1 LGSSSILK
9 SEPKAKEVLRAYG
22 IRQRGKR
29 PGEAFT
35 EALTDLVFR
44 LPARRFAGA
53 HCGRTHVYDF
63 GWRSTAYD
71 GTLGACHAI
80 ELPFVFNTL
89 ATVAGPRGLAGEN
102 PPQALADH
110 MNQLWIA
117 FATSGTVPWAEYS
130 AENRRVYHPE
140 TGETSAELPMP
151 AEHSPDHAT

>member
-1 LGSSSILK
+1 MLTQ
-9 SEPKAKEVLRAYG
+9 VTLRFAVG
-22 IRQRGKR
+22 AGFGKMER
-29 PGEAFT
+29 RTWRLNADVYVGLVGTIEARFS
-35 EALTDLVFR
+35 
-44 LPARRFAGA
+44 RRFAAA
-53 HCGRTHVYDF
+53 HRGRTHVYDF

-71 GTLGACHAI
+71 GALGACHAI

-151 AEHSPDHAT
+151 AEHFLS